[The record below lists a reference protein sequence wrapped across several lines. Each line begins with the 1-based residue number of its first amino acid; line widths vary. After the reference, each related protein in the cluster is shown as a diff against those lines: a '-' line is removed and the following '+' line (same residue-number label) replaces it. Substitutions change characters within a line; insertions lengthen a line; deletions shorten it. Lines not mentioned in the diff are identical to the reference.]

1 MTTTLDDP
9 LKAAR
14 RAVHAGR
21 FRDAR
26 DELDRQPAV
35 VRRSPEWYLLAAMAR
50 WRLGEFG
57 PSRTAALQAR
67 DAYRSLGDVDGEMRA
82 ENVAAAGAFAL
93 GSLVEAEHGFARA
106 LQLAERVSDELMMA
120 RCANNLGNVAF
131 YLGDDSVALGYYRL
145 AGARFE
151 RVGHRH
157 GLAETL
163 INTGL
168 VWRDLDRLADSQEAA
183 ERALEVA
190 EVIANRRLLAQALA
204 MRGEALGLAGD
215 LPLGRAQVQRALGLA
230 REQEDRLAEVEAL
243 RISGNLERE
252 GRSFERAEQLERE
265 ALTVA
270 TALAHPWTVAT
281 VQRDLGQLY
290 ASAERPSDAARAFEA
305 AATAYEQL
313 GARSRAEGVR
323 ARATDS

>member
-1 MTTTLDDP
+1 MTATLDDP
-9 LKAAR
+9 LKTAR
-14 RAVHAGR
+14 RAVHAGQ
-21 FRDAR
+21 FRNAWEDLAR
-26 DELDRQPAV
+26 QSDPI
-35 VRRSPEWYLLAAMAR
+35 RRSPEWYLLAAMAG

-57 PSRTAALQAR
+57 PSRAAALQAR
-67 DAYRSLGDVDGEMRA
+67 DAYRALGDVDGEMRA

-93 GSLVEAEHGFARA
+93 GSLAEAERGFARA
-106 LQLAERVSDELMMA
+106 LQLAERVADELMLA

-131 YLGDDSVALGYYRL
+131 YLGDDDAALGYYRL

-157 GLAETL
+157 GLTETL

-215 LPLGRAQVQRALGLA
+215 IRLGRAQVQRALGLA

-243 RISGNLERE
+243 NFWGNLERE
-252 GRSFERAEQLERE
+252 AGSYERAEQLERE
-265 ALTVA
+265 ALGLA
-270 TALAHPWTVAT
+270 TSLAHPWTVAE
-281 VQRDLGQLY
+281 VQRDLGRLY
-290 ASAERPSDAARAFEA
+290 RRAGRPSDAARAFGE

-313 GARSRAEGVR
+313 GAQRRAESVR
-323 ARATDS
+323 AQAVTL

>member
-9 LKAAR
+9 LRTAR
-14 RAVHAGR
+14 RAVHAGQ
-21 FRDAR
+21 FRAAW
-26 DELDRQPAV
+26 DELARQPDP
-35 VRRSPEWYLLAAMAR
+35 VRRSPEWHLLAAMAR

-57 PSRTAALQAR
+57 PSRAAALQAR

-93 GSLVEAEHGFARA
+93 GSLVEAERGFDRA
-106 LQLAERVSDELMMA
+106 LQLAERLSDELMMA

-131 YLGDDSVALGYYRL
+131 YLGDDRAALGYYRL
-145 AGARFE
+145 AEARFE

-168 VWRDLDRLADSQEAA
+168 VWRDLGRLADSQEAA

-215 LPLGRAQVQRALGLA
+215 LPLGRAQVRRALGLA
-230 REQEDRLAEVEAL
+230 REQEDRLAEIEAL

-252 GRSFERAEQLERE
+252 ARAFESAEQLERE
-265 ALTVA
+265 ALTLA
-270 TALAHPWTVAT
+270 TALAHPWTIAT
-281 VQRDLGQLY
+281 VQRDLGELY
-290 ASAERPSDAARAFEA
+290 QQAGRAADAARAFDA
-305 AATAYEQL
+305 AAAAYEQL
-313 GARSRAEGVR
+313 GAQRRAEQVR
-323 ARATDS
+323 ARVARS

>member
-9 LKAAR
+9 LKTAR
-14 RAVHAGR
+14 RAVHAGQ
-21 FRDAR
+21 FRDAWE
-26 DELDRQPAV
+26 DLERQPAT
-35 VRRSPEWYLLAAMAR
+35 VRRSPEWHLLAAMAR
-50 WRLGEFG
+50 WRLGEFA

-93 GSLVEAEHGFARA
+93 GSLAEAERGFARA

-131 YLGDDSVALGYYRL
+131 YLGDDGAALSYYRL

-190 EVIANRRLLAQALA
+190 EAIANRRLLAQSLA

-215 LPLGRAQVQRALGLA
+215 LPLGRAQVRRALGLA

-252 GRSFERAEQLERE
+252 AQAFERAEELERH
-265 ALTVA
+265 ALAVA

-281 VQRDLGQLY
+281 VQRDLGELY
-290 ASAERPSDAARAFEA
+290 ARAGRTSEAVRAFQA
-305 AATAYEQL
+305 AATAYQEL
-313 GARSRAEGVR
+313 GAQTRAERVR
-323 ARATDS
+323 TRITDA

>member
-1 MTTTLDDP
+1 
-9 LKAAR
+9 
-14 RAVHAGR
+14 
-21 FRDAR
+21 
-26 DELDRQPAV
+26 
-35 VRRSPEWYLLAAMAR
+35 
-50 WRLGEFG
+50 
-57 PSRTAALQAR
+57 
-67 DAYRSLGDVDGEMRA
+67 
-82 ENVAAAGAFAL
+82 L
-93 GSLVEAEHGFARA
+93 GSLAEAERGFARA

-190 EVIANRRLLAQALA
+190 EVTANRRLLAQALA

-215 LPLGRAQVQRALGLA
+215 LPLGRAQVGRALGLA

-252 GRSFERAEQLERE
+252 ARSYERAEQLEQE
-265 ALTVA
+265 ALAVA

-281 VQRDLGQLY
+281 VQHDLGELY
-290 ASAERPSDAARAFEA
+290 QRAGRSSDAVRAFQA

-313 GARSRAEGVR
+313 GAQSRAEGVR
-323 ARATDS
+323 ARATGP